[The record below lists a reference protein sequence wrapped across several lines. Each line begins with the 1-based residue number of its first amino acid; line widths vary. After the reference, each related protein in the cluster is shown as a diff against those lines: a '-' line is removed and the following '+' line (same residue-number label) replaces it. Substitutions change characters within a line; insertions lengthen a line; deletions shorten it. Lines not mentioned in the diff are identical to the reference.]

1 MYLVV
6 RKIKESDFEKGTV
19 LKGVTEVSELKD
31 GEMRKGYETEA
42 DAICEYFKE
51 CINTSLEVS
60 VKGKNAFYLLLR
72 ELFHR
77 MSSGKLTNEV
87 PWFRVVGLALDS
99 RIKRAVEG
107 DDIVLEDEVYKIC
120 YPLFKIPFEQ
130 DRVVDYEEV
139 MYFEKLLST
148 LCSLAIVKDGKYSGI
163 QQLPLLQI
171 ANNFCAMF
179 QCRLKEVK
187 KQKIT
192 WCGERDLF
200 VNFVNY
206 CWGTIRRYTGLPVG
220 CIINPIKCILREDT
234 ENGCMHTGDAE
245 GVEGALLATKESII
259 QDGNKCLQM
268 CKGAGRFDDYKPTK
282 FKQAIWVNIENCT
295 AD

>member
-1 MYLVV
+1 MYLVM
-6 RKIKESDFEKGTV
+6 RKIKESDFEKGNV
-19 LKGVTEVSELKD
+19 LKGATEVVELKE
-31 GEMRKGYETEA
+31 GEARKGYETEA
-42 DAICEYFKE
+42 DAVCEYFKE

-77 MSSGKLTNEV
+77 MSSGKLSNEV
-87 PWFRVVGLALDS
+87 AWFRVVGLALDS
-99 RIKRAVEG
+99 RIKKALEG
-107 DDIVLEDEVYKIC
+107 NDLILEDEVYKIC

-139 MYFEKLLST
+139 LYFEKLLST
-148 LCSLAIVKDGKYSGI
+148 LCSLAIVKDDKYSGI

-179 QCRLKEVK
+179 QCRFKEVK
-187 KQKIT
+187 KQKIA
-192 WCGERDLF
+192 WCGEWDLF

-220 CIINPIKCILREDT
+220 CVINPIKCILVEKAD
-234 ENGCMHTGDAE
+234 EGYMSTGDAE
-245 GVEGALLATKESII
+245 CALLATKDSII
-259 QDGNKCLQM
+259 KAGNKCLLM

-282 FKQAIWVNIENCT
+282 FKQAIWVNIEDCT
-295 AD
+295 NE